1 MAKHAVS
8 LLALLCVVV
17 GAHAATLRG
26 VATSVPVVETTL
38 GPVQGTVVSSGSG
51 SGSAAQW
58 LGIPYAA
65 TTGATAVRRVSCGF
79 HGADSRLLAIH
90 SRRKPVHATPTSRPL
105 WLHVRCLQLGT
116 GVHRDG

>member
-58 LGIPYAA
+58 LGLLRRWPCA
-65 TTGATAVRRVSCGF
+65 GARSALRCG
-79 HGADSRLLAIH
+79 
-90 SRRKPVHATPTSRPL
+90 
-105 WLHVRCLQLGT
+105 
-116 GVHRDG
+116 